1 MADALQRDEKED
13 SNLHE
18 KIRSLERS
26 QGEQANSDL
35 NLFDYIRNEID
46 ERNALISQYEK
57 NLKN

>member
-1 MADALQRDEKED
+1 M
-13 SNLHE
+13 HE

-46 ERNALISQYEK
+46 ERNALINEYEK